1 VRAFARLC
9 ENEIRTEAWQ
19 NYVADSLWVLATHR
33 AGTNHD
39 GTPAY
44 QAFSVMMHDADEGRP
59 APRGDERT
67 AEQVKNDL
75 LAKLDRL
82 AGDE

>member
-1 VRAFARLC
+1 MCLC
-9 ENEIRTEAWQ
+9 ESEIRTEAWRG
-19 NYVADSLWVLATHR
+19 YVADSLWMIATRR
-33 AGTNHD
+33 AGANND
-39 GTPAY
+39 GSPAY
-44 QAFSVMMHDADEGRP
+44 RAYTDIMNNTTIQP

>member
-1 VRAFARLC
+1 MEV
-9 ENEIRTEAWQ
+9 WQ
-19 NYVADSLWVLATHR
+19 DYVADSLWVLATHR

-59 APRGDERT
+59 AQSGGDKRT